1 VTFAEDKAPLV
12 VPVDGEPFPARLVA
26 IDQHWQLTFQGEGG
40 RRTLPGASLVRW
52 GQCADIPPGPAVVLT
67 DGGLLVG
74 EVTAADREFVS
85 VESSLFGTLRLPRPM
100 VAGVLFHPPADRVN
114 RDLLVDRILATASD
128 SDVAILRNGDE
139 LTGTVQ
145 RIAEGKVHLE
155 SLVGAVTL
163 DNKGVGAI
171 RYRPTV
177 APSPDGPRASQGLS
191 ACAGFADGSRLMA
204 SALSLAEDVLQISVQ
219 GAKRWGAAPKEMVF
233 LQPRGGQAVY
243 LSDLKLEGYRHVSYL
258 AMRWPF
264 RSDRSVCGAMLRV
277 DGRTYLKGLG
287 MHSASR
293 ITFALSE
300 PYRRFQSALAVDD
313 LAEGGGSV
321 AFRVFVDGQ
330 VRYSSPVIRG
340 GQDPL
345 PISVDLAGATR
356 LDLVVDFAERAD
368 ELDRADWLDARLIR

>member
-1 VTFAEDKAPLV
+1 
-12 VPVDGEPFPARLVA
+12 
-26 IDQHWQLTFQGEGG
+26 
-40 RRTLPGASLVRW
+40 
-52 GQCADIPPGPAVVLT
+52 
-67 DGGLLVG
+67 
-74 EVTAADREFVS
+74 
-85 VESSLFGTLRLPRPM
+85 
-100 VAGVLFHPPADRVN
+100 
-114 RDLLVDRILATASD
+114 
-128 SDVAILRNGDE
+128 
-139 LTGTVQ
+139 
-145 RIAEGKVHLE
+145 
-155 SLVGAVTL
+155 
-163 DNKGVGAI
+163 
-171 RYRPTV
+171 
-177 APSPDGPRASQGLS
+177 
-191 ACAGFADGSRLMA
+191 
-204 SALSLAEDVLQISVQ
+204 
-219 GAKRWGAAPKEMVF
+219 
-233 LQPRGGQAVY
+233 
-243 LSDLKLEGYRHVSYL
+243 
-258 AMRWPF
+258 
-264 RSDRSVCGAMLRV
+264 MLRV